1 MLMISDVKC
10 YHCGHVSGQ
19 IEATKED
26 RLVIQAFKP
35 REGYKGP
42 KPKPGDSLRCERCGG
57 PVFLEDLREAPIAP
71 LAIDLSV
78 ARKLR
83 RKSRGKAAA

>member
-1 MLMISDVKC
+1 MLMVGDVKC

-35 REGYKGP
+35 REGYKGR
-42 KPKPGDSLRCERCGG
+42 KPEPGDRLRCERCSG
-57 PVFLEDLREAPIAP
+57 PVFLEDLREAPTAP
-71 LAIDLSV
+71 LAIDLAA

-83 RKSRGKAAA
+83 RKNRGKAAA

>member
-1 MLMISDVKC
+1 MLMIGDVKC
-10 YHCGHVSGQ
+10 YHCGHISGQ
-19 IEATKED
+19 IEATKEE
-26 RLVIQAFKP
+26 RLVIKAFKP

-42 KPKPGDSLRCERCGG
+42 KPEPGERLRCERCSG

-71 LAIDLSV
+71 LAIDLAA

-83 RKSRGKAAA
+83 RKNRGKAA